1 MRAIREIVALG
12 HSDAQNMKYYIS
24 MLNTTEFLKS
34 IQCVMPCIAVLV
46 LYGFQNKMVI
56 QIYGLECSYSDLI
69 PQVERGPLK
78 GIAKLNMS

>member
-1 MRAIREIVALG
+1 MKCFALG
-12 HSDAQNMKYYIS
+12 HSDAQNMKYYYNIS
-24 MLNTTEFLKS
+24 MLSTIEFLKS

-56 QIYGLECSYSDLI
+56 QIYGLECSYSDLF

-78 GIAKLNMS
+78 GIAKLKMS